1 MPGALFR
8 RIRIVRTVRNPAN
21 FIMRRNVS
29 KDFGKEYAHLLE
41 GNLDQAT
48 LTGHGNGAVAGG
60 MVGRSMT
67 APAGMSVTRKQTV
80 MEKEVGKRKDAAA
93 SFLKSVPD
101 EDHLPEVETYMPPTL
116 QDAIFV
122 GHLVTD
128 LDSIAG
134 SIGAAEL
141 YGKLT
146 KGCKYITLRT
156 PSS

>member
-1 MPGALFR
+1 MPGALLR
-8 RIRIVRTVRNPAN
+8 RSVRIVRTVNPGL
-21 FIMRRNVS
+21 IMRRNVS

-48 LTGHGNGAVAGG
+48 LTGG

-146 KGCKYITLRT
+146 KGRRCGLWKNANTVRP